1 MPDMRMHNFPALV
14 VSGVAVLA
22 LSACGST
29 TSTSSNSAASTGAQV
44 STPGTSPTSQTAPNG
59 GTAVSSPG
67 TDSTTTAAPA
77 PAELQVLAGPGI
89 KFDLPEYAT
98 TAGVVHVIYVNRD
111 SQRHTLAIVGSDG
124 KTVAKELEVVK
135 SGSKAE
141 GDYTLAAGTY
151 KLICTVPGHNAMKA
165 TLKVS

>member
-1 MPDMRMHNFPALV
+1 MFPALV

-22 LSACGST
+22 LSACGSSS
-29 TSTSSNSAASTGAQV
+29 STSSSSAASTAASSAA
-44 STPGTSPTSQTAPNG
+44 STASQASTAGTSPTSPTA
-59 GTAVSSPG
+59 A
-67 TDSTTTAAPA
+67 TTPAPA
-77 PAELQVLAGPGI
+77 PAELQVIAGPGI

-98 TAGVVHVIYVNRD
+98 TAGVVHVVYVNRD

-165 TLKVS
+165 TLTVS